1 MGVRIR
7 YNAPVLTGKRMSD
20 SSSNPAH
27 WRNPPPK
34 RVIVF
39 YHPKVEESEALAGAM
54 VDYLSHR
61 LGEAVSGASLQ
72 DSEACSRIAGQDLIV
87 VVGGDGSMLRS
98 GRLAASH
105 GVSVL
110 GVNAGRLGFLA
121 EVQPG
126 EWPQV
131 LDRVL
136 AGDYWIEERMMLGV
150 ELWRDGQC
158 LEAFEALN
166 EAVISRGAV
175 ARPVR
180 LKTMID
186 GGELTTYVADGL
198 IIATPTGSTAYALA
212 AGGPI
217 LPPELK
223 NILLIAIAPH
233 LSLDRA
239 IVLAQGATVEVVVR
253 TEHQAVLTADGHVEM
268 ALHDGD
274 RVCVRMSEHL
284 TRFVRVQ
291 PTTYFYKS
299 LMARMAQNPS
309 ADKSK

>member
-1 MGVRIR
+1 MIQTVGIVSKPKKENITTVVPPLLEWLKSRGLKFC
-7 YNAPVLTGKRMSD
+7 YDHETAECLAPGGPEVPREEMPGK
-20 SSSNPAH
+20 
-27 WRNPPPK
+27 
-34 RVIVF
+34 V
-39 YHPKVEESEALAGAM
+39 
-54 VDYLSHR
+54 
-61 LGEAVSGASLQ
+61 
-72 DSEACSRIAGQDLIV
+72 DLILML
-87 VVGGDGSMLRS
+87 GGDGTL
-98 GRLAASH
+98 LATART
-105 GVSVL
+105 L
-110 GVNAGRLGFLA
+110 GDRDVPILPVNLGGMGFLTS
-121 EVQPG
+121 VT
-126 EWPQV
+126 
-131 LDRVL
+131 LDELYSILDLVL
-136 AGDYWIEERMMLGV
+136 AGKHRVSERIL
-150 ELWRDGQC
+150 LWAEVLREGKVAHSH
-158 LEAFEALN
+158 LALN
-166 EAVISRGAV
+166 DAVLNKAAL
-175 ARPVR
+175 ARITDFD
-180 LKTMID
+180 LYLDEGYACSYK
-186 GGELTTYVADGL
+186 GDGL

-239 IVLAQGATVEVVVR
+239 IVLAQGATVEVFVR
-253 TEHQAVLTADGHVEM
+253 MEHQAVLTADGHVEM